1 MKELE
6 LFLGESDTIEL
17 EQLAKKAR
25 ERGVKTTGHTWQIL
39 DWITEQVTTSQV
51 ERFILSGGGF
61 YCLLSATT
69 FIVRQGKPVTI
80 DLDNCVID
88 DLYTH
93 EFNSLTE
100 LFLSWLDDDISRSGL
115 VNLRFSKNQEIKLQ
129 KGK

>member
-17 EQLAKKAR
+17 QELAKRAG

-39 DWITEQVTTSQV
+39 DWITEQIKTNQV

-69 FIVRQGKPVTI
+69 FIVKQGKSVTL

-88 DLYTH
+88 DSYTI
-93 EFNSLTE
+93 EFNSPTE
-100 LFLSWLDDDISRSGL
+100 LFLSWLDDNISRSGL
-115 VNLRFSKNQEIKLQ
+115 VNLRLSKNQEIKLM
-129 KGK
+129 